1 MSQVIEMLRSL
12 DRKERFAV
20 LRDVLGFDCRTPALN
35 EGFRKRLSD
44 CIRVE
49 VPEKVFLATDYHL
62 DWIQIA
68 VHLAENPDIDRHMP
82 FDSPA
87 ADEIN
92 KNQQD
97 VDLLVAFEASEMKRP
112 SAHLVLIEAK
122 AYLGWTNGQLSR
134 KTARLGRIFG
144 NDGRKD
150 GVVQPHFVLMTGR
163 VSPNIQTCKWPNWMK
178 DRAGNPFWLKY
189 ALPSRRSVTRCR
201 PDGTA
206 DKSGRCLKFG
216 LAAPSTRDWS
226 AEG

>member
-20 LRDVLGFDCRTPALN
+20 LRDVLGFDCRTPELN
-35 EGFRKRLSD
+35 ECFRQRLSD

-49 VPEKVFLATDYHL
+49 VPKKVFLATDYHL

-68 VHLAENPDIDRHMP
+68 VHLAENPDIDWDKP

-87 ADEIN
+87 VDEIN
-92 KNQQD
+92 RNQQD
-97 VDLLVAFEASEMKRP
+97 VDLLVAFEASEATSP

-122 AYLGWTNGQLSR
+122 AYLGWTNGQLSS

-144 NDGRKD
+144 DDGTKA

-163 VSPNIQTCKWPNWMK
+163 VSPNIRTHKWPSWMK
-178 DRAGNPFWLKY
+178 DRAGDPFWLKH
-189 ALPSRRSVTRCR
+189 ALPPRRSVTRCR
-201 PDGTA
+201 QGGTA
-206 DKSGRCLKFG
+206 DKSGRYLKFG
-216 LAAPSTRDWS
+216 PAAPSTGDCS
-226 AEG
+226 EEG